1 MSHLYERLRP
11 RLDKLAA
18 LNATLEFYQWDMETL
33 APEKAEELTSRLV
46 GVLSN
51 EFYETLL
58 DPETEHLMTELEKPE
73 AQEKLSAEEKA
84 ILHQLRRQFDR
95 TKPIPAK
102 EYREYHELILRSAL
116 VWARARKN
124 NDFNLFAPM
133 LEKVIAYKKKLCS
146 YIKKEGE
153 NPYDV
158 LLAEYEPCL
167 TTKELDQFFDY
178 LKREL
183 IPLIQKVTKRHEK
196 VQDDFVFMD
205 YDIEKQK
212 EFCNFILEYIGF
224 EFEKGVIAESAHPFT
239 TNLHNNDV
247 RITNHFTENGFIG
260 SLFSAIHEGGH
271 GIYEM
276 NISDKLTLTLAG
288 TGASMAM
295 HESQSRFYENNVGR
309 SKEFWEPIYDK
320 LTATFPDQLG
330 QVTIEQFI
338 AGINKVKP
346 GLIRIDADELTYPM
360 HIAIRYELEKM
371 IFNDEI
377 TVEELPEQW
386 NKKYE
391 ELLGVR
397 PDSDAKGVLQ
407 DTHWSCGDF
416 GYFPSYAV
424 GSAIAAEIFYHLL
437 EKEELNSNL
446 RNGNMK
452 AIKDYL
458 HEHIHQ
464 YGMMYDMN
472 ELLLQM
478 TKEKFNPSYY
488 VRYLKEKFE

>member
-1 MSHLYERLRP
+1 MSRLYEKLRP

-18 LNATLEFYQWDMETL
+18 LNATMEFYQWDMETL
-33 APEKAEELTSRLV
+33 APEKAEEQTSKLV
-46 GVLSN
+46 GILSN

-58 DPETEHLMTELEKPE
+58 DPETEHLMKELEKPKAWE
-73 AQEKLSAEEKA
+73 GLSPEEKA
-84 ILHQLRRQFDR
+84 VLRQLRRQYDR

-116 VWARARKN
+116 VWAKARKN
-124 NDFNLFAPM
+124 NDFQMFAPM
-133 LEKVIAYKKKLCS
+133 LKKVIDYKKKLCS

-153 NPYDV
+153 HPYDV

-167 TTKELDQFFDY
+167 TTKDLDQFFSY
-178 LKREL
+178 LKQEL
-183 IPLIQKVTKRHEK
+183 VPLIQRVAREHEK

-205 YDIEKQK
+205 YDIEKQR

-224 EFEKGVIAESAHPFT
+224 DFKKGVVAESAHPFT
-239 TNLHNNDV
+239 TNLHNKDV
-247 RITNHFTENGFIG
+247 RITNHFTKNGFIG
-260 SLFSAIHEGGH
+260 SMFSAIHEGGH

-309 SKEFWEPIYDK
+309 SREFWEPVYGK
-320 LTATFPDQLG
+320 LSETFPEQLG
-330 QVTIEQFI
+330 AVSLEQFI

-346 GLIRIDADELTYPM
+346 GLIRVDADELTYPM

-371 IFNDEI
+371 IFNEEI

-386 NKKYE
+386 NQKYE
-391 ELLGVR
+391 ELLGIR

-437 EKEELNSNL
+437 EKEELNNKL
-446 RNGNMK
+446 KNGNMK

-472 ELLLQM
+472 ELLLRM
-478 TKEKFNPSYY
+478 TNEKFNPGYY